1 MCHMTL
7 GRPHVGVTTRRSIP
21 RLSLCVA
28 VLGLA
33 LSSSALAQPPAP
45 AASDTDVSVQAMQL
59 YNEGLK
65 AAKLFQWDK
74 ARTFYLGAWRVQ
86 QHWQIAANLGRAEV
100 KVGKHRDAAEHLAY
114 FLREAPKIE
123 PEDRTKTEELLE
135 QAKAKVGTLKITARP
150 DGAEIRIDGAS
161 IGTAPLKGDVF
172 VEPGGHLF
180 EARLAGYQTLQVTQD
195 VGVGWRGR
203 IDLRLDKV
211 APEKGGAVEPPPLPP
226 IVPPPPV
233 QEGGPNKTVV
243 VVGGVV
249 AGLAAAAGVGFTVGA
264 QLKLNERETERPSC
278 FATTPNCLR
287 YNTAEKARL
296 NFAYVAVTSYIAA
309 GVFGVGTLTYAL
321 VKRSAEPKSTARM
334 DLLLGPGVAGA
345 MVTVPW

>member
-1 MCHMTL
+1 MRHMTL
-7 GRPHVGVTTRRSIP
+7 GRPHVGDTTRRSIP
-21 RLSLCVA
+21 RMSLCAA
-28 VLGLA
+28 VLGLV
-33 LSSSALAQPPAP
+33 LSSPALAQPPAS

-65 AAKLFQWDK
+65 AAKLSQWDK

-86 QHWQIAANLGRAEV
+86 QHWQIAANLGRAEF

-123 PEDRTKTEELLE
+123 PDDRQKTEELLE

-150 DGAEIRIDGAS
+150 DGAEIRIDGVS

-180 EARLAGYQTLQVTQD
+180 DARLPGYQPLQVTQD

-211 APEKGGAVEPPPLPP
+211 APEKGGDPLPP
-226 IVPPPPV
+226 PTVVPPPPV
-233 QEGGPNKTVV
+233 PPGGPSKAVV
-243 VVGGVV
+243 VVGGVF
-249 AGLAAAAGVGFTVGA
+249 AGLAAVAGVGLTIGA
-264 QLKLNERETERPSC
+264 KSQLDARLEAEQSC
-278 FATTPNCLR
+278 KGKPECPQYDA
-287 YNTAEKARL
+287 AESARL
-296 NFAYVAVTSYIAA
+296 NFAIGAITSYIVA
-309 GVFGVGTLTYAL
+309 GVLGAGTLTYVLASP
-321 VKRSAEPKSTARM
+321 SAKPKSTARA
-334 DLLLGPGVAGA
+334 DLLVGPGTAGA
-345 MVTVPW
+345 TVTVTW